1 MLVNDIN
8 IVSELLIRDIRN
20 NFHRNKWKYLLLSIL
35 ICYMSIMNSN
45 QFEDASI
52 SIIELFY
59 LNFKDVGFIDKYELS
74 SVPTIWI
81 IINVFVIFICGDALY
96 YDSKLNLYLLL
107 RVQKIHLYWISK
119 TLFIILNI
127 ISTYLILFL
136 VTYIVGLIYNL
147 DSLHWNMRAVNIIN
161 DLRYVQVSEGEFLI
175 TLFTLYVLTSIS
187 LTLIHVFLS
196 LNLNSNYSFLIVAIV
211 ICLSIFINNPLLPAI
226 HSMILKHTI
235 FEPSHHLTLQYS
247 ICYNVLL
254 SIFLFIAIYISLL
267 KRDLI

>member
-1 MLVNDIN
+1 MNDIN
-8 IVSELLIRDIRN
+8 IASKLLIRDIRN
-20 NFHRNKWKYLLLSIL
+20 NLHRNKWKYFLLIIL
-35 ICYMSIMNSN
+35 VCYISIMNSN
-45 QFEDASI
+45 QFEDTSM

-59 LNFKDVGFIDKYELS
+59 LNFKDVGFINNYELS

-81 IINVFVIFICGDALY
+81 IINIFVIFICGDALY
-96 YDSKLNLYLLL
+96 YDSKLNVYLLL

-127 ISTYLILFL
+127 ISTYLVLFL

-147 DSLHWNMRAVNIIN
+147 NSLDWNMPAVNIIN
-161 DLRYVQVSEGEFLI
+161 DLSFKQVTEGKFLI
-175 TLFTLYVLTSIS
+175 IIFTLYALTSIS
-187 LTLIHVFLS
+187 LTLIHVFFS
-196 LNLNSNYSFLIVAIV
+196 FYMNSNYSFLIVAIL

-254 SIFLFIAIYISLL
+254 SIFLFFAIYISF
-267 KRDLI
+267 KKKDLI